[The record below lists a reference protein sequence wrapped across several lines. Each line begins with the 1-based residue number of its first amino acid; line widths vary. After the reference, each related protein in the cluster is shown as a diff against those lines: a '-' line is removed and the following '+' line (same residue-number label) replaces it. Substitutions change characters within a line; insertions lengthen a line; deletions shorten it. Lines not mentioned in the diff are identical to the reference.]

1 MKRSRGKELKQEM
14 NLTNM
19 IDIVFAIL
27 IVFIISAPLMSQGV
41 KVDLPKAEAPTME
54 QEKLLKVSITQ
65 NEELYIADMMVDFA
79 SFNNV
84 FKSLWN
90 GEMAVVINAD
100 ESVNYGLVMKVVT
113 QVRGDQARIPDDES
127 QGKTGEVGER
137 RKKHPI
143 LLVAR

>member
-41 KVDLPKAEAPTME
+41 KVDLPKAEAPTMD
-54 QEKLLKVSITQ
+54 QEKLLKVSITK

-113 QVRGDQARIPDDES
+113 QVQKLGVTKLGFLTMNPKEKP
-127 QGKTGEVGER
+127 GK
-137 RKKHPI
+137 I
-143 LLVAR
+143 

>member
-54 QEKLLKVSITQ
+54 QEKLLKVSITKQ
-65 NEELYIADMMVDFA
+65 EELYIADMMVDFK

-100 ESVNYGLVMKVVT
+100 EDVNYGLVMKVVT
-113 QVRGDQARIPDDES
+113 QVQKLGVTKLGFLTMNPKEQP
-127 QGKTGEVGER
+127 GK
-137 RKKHPI
+137 
-143 LLVAR
+143 

>member
-54 QEKLLKVSITQ
+54 QEKLLKVSITK
-65 NEELYIADMMVDFA
+65 NEELYIADMMVDFG
-79 SFNNV
+79 SFNSV

-113 QVRGDQARIPDDES
+113 QVQKLGVTKLGFLTMTPKDELVN
-127 QGKTGEVGER
+127 E
-137 RKKHPI
+137 KK
-143 LLVAR
+143 

>member
-19 IDIVFAIL
+19 IDIVFSIL

-54 QEKLLKVSITQ
+54 QEKLLKVSITKD
-65 NEELYIADMMVDFA
+65 EEIYIADMMVDFS
-79 SFNNV
+79 SFNSV

-90 GEMAVVINAD
+90 GEMAVVINSD
-100 ESVNYGLVMKVVT
+100 EDVHYGLVMKVVT
-113 QVRGDQARIPDDES
+113 QVQKLGVTKLGFLTMNPKDKP
-127 QGKTGEVGER
+127 GK
-137 RKKHPI
+137 
-143 LLVAR
+143 

>member
-54 QEKLLKVSITQ
+54 QEKLLKVSITK
-65 NEELYIADMMVDFA
+65 NEELYIADMMVDFK

-113 QVRGDQARIPDDES
+113 QVQKLGVTKLGFLTMNPKEKP
-127 QGKTGEVGER
+127 GKR
-137 RKKHPI
+137 
-143 LLVAR
+143 

>member
-1 MKRSRGKELKQEM
+1 VKRSRGKELKQEM

-54 QEKLLKVSITQ
+54 QEKLLKVSITKK
-65 NEELYIADMMVDFA
+65 EEIYIADMMVDFQ
-79 SFNNV
+79 SFNSV

-90 GEMAVVINAD
+90 GEMAVVINSD
-100 ESVNYGLVMKVVT
+100 EDVKYGLVMKVVT
-113 QVRGDQARIPDDES
+113 QVQKLGVTKLGFLTMNPKEKP
-127 QGKTGEVGER
+127 GK
-137 RKKHPI
+137 K
-143 LLVAR
+143 

>member
-54 QEKLLKVSITQ
+54 QEKLLKVSITKK
-65 NEELYIADMMVDFA
+65 EEIYIADMMVDFH

-90 GEMAVVINAD
+90 GEMAVVINSD
-100 ESVNYGLVMKVVT
+100 EDVKYGLVMKVVT
-113 QVRGDQARIPDDES
+113 QVQKLGVTKLGFLTMNPKEKP
-127 QGKTGEVGER
+127 GKN
-137 RKKHPI
+137 
-143 LLVAR
+143 

>member
-19 IDIVFAIL
+19 IDVVFAIL

-54 QEKLLKVSITQ
+54 QEKLLKVSITK
-65 NEELYIADMMVDFA
+65 NEDLYIADMMVDFA

-113 QVRGDQARIPDDES
+113 QVQKLGVTKLGFLTMNPKEKP
-127 QGKTGEVGER
+127 GK
-137 RKKHPI
+137 
-143 LLVAR
+143 

>member
-19 IDIVFAIL
+19 IDIVFSIL

-54 QEKLLKVSITQ
+54 QEKLLKVSITK
-65 NEELYIADMMVDFA
+65 NEEIYIADMQVDFS
-79 SFNNV
+79 SFNSV

-90 GEMAVVINAD
+90 GDMAVVINSD
-100 ESVNYGLVMKVVT
+100 ENVHYGLVMKVVT
-113 QVRGDQARIPDDES
+113 QVQKLGVTKLGFLTMNPKEKP
-127 QGKTGEVGER
+127 GK
-137 RKKHPI
+137 
-143 LLVAR
+143 

>member
-19 IDIVFAIL
+19 IDIVFAIH

-54 QEKLLKVSITQ
+54 QEKLLKVSITK
-65 NEELYIADMMVDFA
+65 NEELYIADMMVDFK

-113 QVRGDQARIPDDES
+113 QVQKLGVTKLGFLTMNPKEKP
-127 QGKTGEVGER
+127 GKN
-137 RKKHPI
+137 
-143 LLVAR
+143 

>member
-19 IDIVFAIL
+19 IDVVFSIL

-54 QEKLLKVSITQ
+54 QEKMLKVSITKQ
-65 NEELYIADMMVDFA
+65 EEIYIADMQVDFS

-90 GEMAVVINAD
+90 GDMAVVINSD
-100 ESVNYGLVMKVVT
+100 EDVHYGLVMKVVS
-113 QVRGDQARIPDDES
+113 QVQKLGVTKLGFLTMNPKEKP
-127 QGKTGEVGER
+127 GK
-137 RKKHPI
+137 
-143 LLVAR
+143 

>member
-27 IVFIISAPLMSQGV
+27 IVFMISAPLMSQGV

-54 QEKLLKVSITQ
+54 QEKLLKVSITK
-65 NEELYIADMMVDFA
+65 NEELYIADMMVDFG

-113 QVRGDQARIPDDES
+113 QVQKLGVTKLGFLTMNPKEKP
-127 QGKTGEVGER
+127 GKN
-137 RKKHPI
+137 
-143 LLVAR
+143 

>member
-27 IVFIISAPLMSQGV
+27 IVFIISAPLVSQGV

-54 QEKLLKVSITQ
+54 QEKLLKVSITK
-65 NEELYIADMMVDFA
+65 NEELYIADMMVDFG

-113 QVRGDQARIPDDES
+113 QVQKLGVTKLGFLTMNPKEKP
-127 QGKTGEVGER
+127 GKN
-137 RKKHPI
+137 
-143 LLVAR
+143 

>member
-19 IDIVFAIL
+19 IDIVFSIL

-54 QEKLLKVSITQ
+54 QEKLLKVSITK
-65 NEELYIADMMVDFA
+65 NEEIYIADMMVDFS
-79 SFNNV
+79 SFNSV

-90 GEMAVVINAD
+90 GEMAVVINSD
-100 ESVNYGLVMKVVT
+100 EDVHYGLVMKVVT
-113 QVRGDQARIPDDES
+113 QVQKLGVTKLGFLTLNPKDKP
-127 QGKTGEVGER
+127 GK
-137 RKKHPI
+137 
-143 LLVAR
+143 

>member
-54 QEKLLKVSITQ
+54 QEKLLKVSITK
-65 NEELYIADMMVDFA
+65 NEELYIADMMVDFG

-113 QVRGDQARIPDDES
+113 QVQKLGVTKLGFLTMNPKAKP
-127 QGKTGEVGER
+127 GKN
-137 RKKHPI
+137 
-143 LLVAR
+143 

>member
-1 MKRSRGKELKQEM
+1 MKRSRRKDLKQEL

-19 IDIVFAIL
+19 IDIVFSIL

-54 QEKLLKVSITQ
+54 QEKLLKVSITK
-65 NEELYIADMMVDFA
+65 NEEIYIADMQVDFDG
-79 SFNNV
+79 FNNV

-100 ESVNYGLVMKVVT
+100 EDVNYGLVMKVVT
-113 QVRGDQARIPDDES
+113 KVQKLGVTKLGFLTMNPKEKP
-127 QGKTGEVGER
+127 GK
-137 RKKHPI
+137 
-143 LLVAR
+143 

>member
-1 MKRSRGKELKQEM
+1 M

-54 QEKLLKVSITQ
+54 QEKLLKVSITK
-65 NEELYIADMMVDFA
+65 NEDLYIADMMVDFA

-113 QVRGDQARIPDDES
+113 HVQKLGVTKLGFLTMNPKEKP
-127 QGKTGEVGER
+127 GKN
-137 RKKHPI
+137 
-143 LLVAR
+143 

>member
-14 NLTNM
+14 NVTNM

-27 IVFIISAPLMSQGV
+27 IVFMISAPLMSQGV

-54 QEKLLKVSITQ
+54 QEKLLKVSITK
-65 NEELYIADMMVDFA
+65 NEELYIADMMVDFG

-113 QVRGDQARIPDDES
+113 QVQKLGVTKLGFLTMNPKEKP
-127 QGKTGEVGER
+127 GKN
-137 RKKHPI
+137 
-143 LLVAR
+143 

>member
-19 IDIVFAIL
+19 IDIVFSIL

-65 NEELYIADMMVDFA
+65 KEEIYIADMQVDFDG
-79 SFNNV
+79 FNNV

-100 ESVNYGLVMKVVT
+100 EAVNYGLVMKVVT
-113 QVRGDQARIPDDES
+113 KVQKLGVTKLGFLTLNPKDKP
-127 QGKTGEVGER
+127 GK
-137 RKKHPI
+137 
-143 LLVAR
+143 

>member
-1 MKRSRGKELKQEM
+1 M

-54 QEKLLKVSITQ
+54 QEKLLKVSITK
-65 NEELYIADMMVDFA
+65 NEELYIADMMVDFK

-113 QVRGDQARIPDDES
+113 QVQKLGVTKLGFLTMNPKEKP
-127 QGKTGEVGER
+127 GKN
-137 RKKHPI
+137 
-143 LLVAR
+143 

>member
-1 MKRSRGKELKQEM
+1 VKRSRGKELKQEM

-113 QVRGDQARIPDDES
+113 QVQKLGVTKLGFLTMNPKEKP
-127 QGKTGEVGER
+127 GK
-137 RKKHPI
+137 
-143 LLVAR
+143 

>member
-1 MKRSRGKELKQEM
+1 MKRSRGKERKQEM

-54 QEKLLKVSITQ
+54 QEKLLKVSITK
-65 NEELYIADMMVDFA
+65 NEELYIADMMVDFG

-113 QVRGDQARIPDDES
+113 QVQKLGVTKLGFLTMNPKEKPGQN
-127 QGKTGEVGER
+127 
-137 RKKHPI
+137 
-143 LLVAR
+143 

>member
-27 IVFIISAPLMSQGV
+27 IVFIICAPLMSQGV

-54 QEKLLKVSITQ
+54 QEKLLKVSLTK
-65 NEELYIADMMVDFA
+65 NEEIYIADMMVDFG

-84 FKSLWN
+84 FKSLWD
-90 GEMAVVINAD
+90 GQMAVVINSD
-100 ESVNYGLVMKVVT
+100 EEVKYGLVMKVVT
-113 QVRGDQARIPDDES
+113 QVQKLGVTKLGFLTMNPKDAP
-127 QGKTGEVGER
+127 GK
-137 RKKHPI
+137 
-143 LLVAR
+143 

>member
-54 QEKLLKVSITQ
+54 QEKLLKVSITK

-113 QVRGDQARIPDDES
+113 QVQKLGVTKLGFLTMNTKEKP
-127 QGKTGEVGER
+127 GK
-137 RKKHPI
+137 
-143 LLVAR
+143 

>member
-54 QEKLLKVSITQ
+54 QEKLLKVSITK

-113 QVRGDQARIPDDES
+113 HVQKLGVTKLGFLTMNPKE
-127 QGKTGEVGER
+127 KP
-137 RKKHPI
+137 K
-143 LLVAR
+143 